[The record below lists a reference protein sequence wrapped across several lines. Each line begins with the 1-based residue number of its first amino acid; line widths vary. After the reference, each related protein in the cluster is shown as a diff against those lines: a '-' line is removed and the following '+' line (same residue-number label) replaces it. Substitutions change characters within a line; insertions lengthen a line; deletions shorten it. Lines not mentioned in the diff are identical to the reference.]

1 MTQYYSKDFSDPKAQ
16 ALRDGEPSYSGTTGP
31 YPDALNDPKKFLER
45 YRKSNPYVEAR
56 ESTVGRNFISRAV
69 FSADTAMASQE
80 KFDNADGKPKF
91 KDPRNVELATDWANK
106 YASGVNRGLIPE
118 EDKVDL
124 STISAFQSKQPMDM
138 PSKVIAGKIPGS
150 SGVAT
155 S

>member
-1 MTQYYSKDFSDPKAQ
+1 MTQYYSKDFTDPKAQ
-16 ALRDGEPSYSGTTGP
+16 ALRDGSPPYSGTTGP
-31 YPDALNDPKKFLER
+31 YPDVLNDPQKFLAR
-45 YRKSNPYVEAR
+45 YTKANPDVAARK
-56 ESTVGRNFISRAV
+56 STVGEDFSRNSV
-69 FSADTAMASQE
+69 FSADAAMASQA
-80 KFDNADGKPKF
+80 KFDSADGLPHF
-91 KDPRNVELATDWANK
+91 KDPKNADIAMDWTSK
-106 YASGVNRGLIPE
+106 YAAGVDRGLIPE

>member
-1 MTQYYSKDFSDPKAQ
+1 MTQYYSHNFGVRDQ
-16 ALRDGEPSYSGTTGP
+16 AVRDGQPVYSGTTGP
-31 YPDALNDPKKFLER
+31 YPDVLNDPQKFLSR
-45 YRKSNPYVEAR
+45 YTKNNPYVSAR
-56 ESTVGRNFISRAV
+56 ESTVGTDFIDRAV
-69 FSADTAMASQE
+69 FSADTATASQE
-80 KFDNADGKPKF
+80 KFDNADGQPHF
-91 KDPRNVELATDWANK
+91 KDPRNVEIATDWASK

-138 PSKVIAGKIPGS
+138 PSKVVAGKIPGS